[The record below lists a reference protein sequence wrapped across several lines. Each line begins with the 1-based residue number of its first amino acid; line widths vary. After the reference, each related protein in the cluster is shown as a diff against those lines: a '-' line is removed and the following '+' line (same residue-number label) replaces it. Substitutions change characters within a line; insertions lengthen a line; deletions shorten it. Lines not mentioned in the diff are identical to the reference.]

1 MGRHL
6 LLCLALQLSFVSSA
20 LGSEWP
26 PLSGSRAFD
35 LTSIR
40 GEAPEKWRP
49 LGSLGEWYRLDQLK
63 RLRPSAQRDGVLSIP
78 VSGTVQEQLGA
89 LIEYAESKGS
99 GYDAIHRSAKRLPE
113 QPPTRMTLSD
123 IFEWIRATPGQP
135 HAIGR
140 YQIIPSTLAEL
151 TGRLEMP
158 LGMRFSPDV
167 QDMSSP
173 QSFFALLGSL
183 RGSPARLEMKPSWTI
198 WHASGR
204 GFPWKA
210 GFRHM
215 TESQAIARRLRAK
228 SFGRLYRR
236 CRDDWMHFGFA
247 HWHGH
252 ARVCKLVRGLSNP
265 KGAEAG
271 HHGD

>member
-1 MGRHL
+1 MRRHL

-26 PLSGSRAFD
+26 PLSGSRAFE

-63 RLRPSAQRDGVLSIP
+63 RLRPSGQRDGVVTIP
-78 VSGTVQEQLGA
+78 VTGTVQERLGA
-89 LIEYAESKGS
+89 LIEHAESKGS
-99 GYDAIHRSAKRLPE
+99 GYDAIHLSAKRLPE
-113 QPPTRMTLSD
+113 QPPTLMTLSD

-158 LGMRFSPDV
+158 LGTRFSPDV
-167 QDMSSP
+167 QDE
-173 QSFFALLGSL
+173 FAAEL
-183 RGSPARLEMKPSWTI
+183 
-198 WHASGR
+198 
-204 GFPWKA
+204 
-210 GFRHM
+210 FR
-215 TESQAIARRLRAK
+215 TA
-228 SFGRLYRR
+228 
-236 CRDDWMHFGFA
+236 
-247 HWHGH
+247 
-252 ARVCKLVRGLSNP
+252 GLSEWLS
-265 KGAEAG
+265 GMVTDEAFMDNLARIWAG
-271 HHGD
+271 LPLESGLSAYDGKSGNRATITREEFRQALSQVSR